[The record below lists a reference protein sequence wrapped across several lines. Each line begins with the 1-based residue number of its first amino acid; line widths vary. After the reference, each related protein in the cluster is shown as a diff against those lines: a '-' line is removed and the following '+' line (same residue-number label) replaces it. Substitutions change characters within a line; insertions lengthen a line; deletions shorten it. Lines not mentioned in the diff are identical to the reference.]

1 MTDRGYATP
10 LGGRHGPAHPGPVSV
25 PRHRV
30 AVRAAAFRKDG
41 RQALC
46 GRLFSRLEASRSH
59 GDRGLY
65 QLSSNNS
72 IALKHGCLPPPP
84 TPGGPPLR
92 LGPAAPGLALR
103 HLRCSGHA
111 SRVHPT
117 TLLSV
122 CHVSGHRPRC
132 RGRPV
137 TATATGWLW
146 GPSRTTQR
154 YSRSRPPSAAR
165 RS

>member
-10 LGGRHGPAHPGPVSV
+10 QGGRHGPARPGPVSV

-72 IALKHGCLPPPP
+72 IALKHGCLPPPL

-103 HLRCSGHA
+103 HLRFPRPPDHFAFCLPRKWPQAALPGTARHGH
-111 SRVHPT
+111 
-117 TLLSV
+117 
-122 CHVSGHRPRC
+122 GHRLAL
-132 RGRPV
+132 GTV
-137 TATATGWLW
+137 SYHTAM
-146 GPSRTTQR
+146 
-154 YSRSRPPSAAR
+154 
-165 RS
+165 